1 MRKVVRSGPIAVLAL
16 TATLAPASAGGVTV
30 GRFYTAVAQAKHLVS
45 TDAASAEANL
55 GGAGFDL
62 PQLALD
68 KDLTEGDLTA
78 ISTVLGVA
86 VTTHRPSQPVSGS
99 QLDTYLSVFAA
110 RLRAPAAG
118 IGDPYSVYSDHDDQG
133 DDDDQ
138 GRPHSRHR
146 P

>member
-16 TATLAPASAGGVTV
+16 TAVLAPASAGGVTV
-30 GRFYTAVAQAKHLVS
+30 GRFYTAVAQAKHLVT

-55 GGAGFDL
+55 RGAGFAL

-99 QLDTYLSVFAA
+99 QLDTYLSVFAT
-110 RLRAPAAG
+110 RLRAPAVG
-118 IGDPYSVYSDHDDQG
+118 IGDPYSVFGGDQG
-133 DDDDQ
+133 DDNDDQ